1 MSSNLSTFFGELTT
15 SLSKAILKYENI
27 LIMGD
32 FNMDVKNKS
41 LGYDKIDEFRDV
53 YNLTDLIKI
62 SYLLDKKS

>member
-1 MSSNLSTFFGELTT
+1 
-15 SLSKAILKYENI
+15 
-27 LIMGD
+27 MGD

>member
-1 MSSNLSTFFGELTT
+1 MVSTDRLELTT

>member
-1 MSSNLSTFFGELTT
+1 
-15 SLSKAILKYENI
+15 
-27 LIMGD
+27 MGD

-41 LGYDKIDEFRDV
+41 LGYDKTDEFRDV